1 MERSGKWIHAAVI
14 RKLRI
19 PSLTPSQ
26 LFRVTR
32 KLHSHADFV
41 ALDRFESQTVSAG
54 GTLLPLFVV
63 RQLEFS
69 ACFVATKSS
78 APSV

>member
-1 MERSGKWIHAAVI
+1 
-14 RKLRI
+14 
-19 PSLTPSQ
+19 
-26 LFRVTR
+26 
-32 KLHSHADFV
+32 
-41 ALDRFESQTVSAG
+41 LDRFESQTVSAG